1 MVGGKLEELEAR
13 EIHSEDLKERVAGE
27 VRTLEDWYSA
37 EFERRLAELTK
48 VLNGQLEAR
57 VEELRAQYQQQY
69 ELLQQKAN
77 QPHAQSQA
85 PSPSSSPSESGFTSQ
100 ELLEELARSEAN
112 AKKLASDLERM
123 VADDNIP
130 MGKLLQLRSQE
141 LELKAY
147 IRGLKFCIEVGE
159 ATSSVAKPA

>member
-1 MVGGKLEELEAR
+1 MQF
-13 EIHSEDLKERVAGE
+13 EDLKVEERVVGE

-37 EFERRLAELTK
+37 EFERRLAELSK
-48 VLNGQLEAR
+48 VLNDQLEAR
-57 VEELRAQYQQQY
+57 VEELRAQYQKEY

-77 QPHAQSQA
+77 QPHAQSQS
-85 PSPSSSPSESGFTSQ
+85 PSPSPSLSAPGLTPK
-100 ELLEELARSEAN
+100 ELREELARSEAN
-112 AKKLASDLERM
+112 AQKLASDLERM
-123 VADDNIP
+123 VADDTVP

-147 IRGLKFCIEVGE
+147 VRGLKFCIEIGE